1 MPAADMN
8 QTKKLTVGA
17 ISVALTVIFLSLGA
31 FVEALDLTAAALAS
45 VIMVFMFIEVG
56 SPYTY
61 LVWLASSLLSFVFF
75 PQSFAWINYF
85 LIFGIYPV
93 LKAYIERLRRIF
105 WIPIRFV
112 YFNAVAILAIL
123 ASELILG
130 VPFFGQTEDIPFLG
144 ENTLVAKIVIY
155 ALLILAMLV
164 YDVFLTVM
172 VRFYLTTVRPKI
184 ERLLK

>member
-1 MPAADMN
+1 MKE
-8 QTKKLTVGA
+8 TKKLTVGA

-93 LKAYIERLRRIF
+93 LKAYIERLPRVF
-105 WIPIRFV
+105 WIPIRLV
-112 YFNAVAILAIL
+112 YFNAVAVLDIL

-144 ENTLVAKIVIY
+144 ENTLLAKIVIY
-155 ALLILAMLV
+155 ALLIVAMLV
-164 YDVFLTVM
+164 YDVFLTAM
-172 VRFYLTTVRPKI
+172 VRFYLAAVRPKI
-184 ERLLK
+184 EKLLK